1 VVLGFLLWQRQEQ
14 PEASAPQSAAVLQPR
29 EDVPAES
36 QQLLEAQPASP
47 PEVEPPRSAQR
58 AWLPEA

>member
-1 VVLGFLLWQRQEQ
+1 VVLGFLLSQQREQ
-14 PEASAPQSAAVLQPR
+14 PEASAPRAALQPR
-29 EDVPAES
+29 EDVQAES
-36 QQLLEAQPASP
+36 QQPRAAQPASP

>member
-1 VVLGFLLWQRQEQ
+1 VVLGFLLSQQREQ
-14 PEASAPQSAAVLQPR
+14 PEASAPRAAALQPR
-29 EDVPAES
+29 EDVQAES
-36 QQLLEAQPASP
+36 QQPRAAQPASP